1 MDKPVSIEVAMKV
14 IQENDKQND
23 IIEPVNTKEMQEI
36 IEQEKQPE
44 IIESESDK
52 FEDLEDL
59 EEIEITETQPINNH
73 KMLKI
78 VSSLESNII

>member
-1 MDKPVSIEVAMKV
+1 MDKPVSIEEAMKV
-14 IQENDKQND
+14 IQEDDKQND